1 MVKDGLV
8 LFLDINVE
16 LLNYLLAYV
25 ILFGSGITRKPGRWV
40 AGLGIIYG
48 IEYMI
53 FFNKGI
59 DEACSCIMLC
69 VIVVPLL
76 LLREQK
82 RKWFALYP
90 VILMGTSIINIC
102 GTFVV
107 GIILGIP
114 ETEVTDNVLWYLLC
128 TNISNTAL
136 ILVFLYKKI
145 RKSKPE
151 EMEISWHQYIIFY
164 TGLACSFVI
173 VGGSQLITEIKTM
186 SMRLQNAYGL
196 SMSLICMLFVIM
208 SLWQGIIVAKE
219 EKYRQQTKLYE
230 EYMKVQEQQ
239 IREVIWNDEKMRRY
253 RHDMKA
259 HLTAIHSCLE
269 HGGSEEAKEYYD
281 AMVEQSAVFDMKS
294 YTGNQAVDA
303 VIRQLCGVA
312 EEKNISI
319 NYTGT
324 MPDSFQVSVFDL
336 CTIVSNLLRN
346 AINACEKEDG
356 KKEIQFGLYDCE
368 DNLCIV
374 VKNTSEKRVEV
385 RNGRLVVPE
394 SDSRYHGLGIGNVKN
409 VVEKNDGSMEYIWED
424 GWIQV
429 RILL

>member
-1 MVKDGLV
+1 MGKDGLV

-59 DEACSCIMLC
+59 DEARSCIMLC

-114 ETEVTDNVLWYLLC
+114 EADVTDNVLWYLLC
-128 TNISNTAL
+128 TNISNEAL

-219 EKYRQQTKLYE
+219 EKYRQQTKL
-230 EYMKVQEQQ
+230 
-239 IREVIWNDEKMRRY
+239 
-253 RHDMKA
+253 
-259 HLTAIHSCLE
+259 
-269 HGGSEEAKEYYD
+269 
-281 AMVEQSAVFDMKS
+281 
-294 YTGNQAVDA
+294 
-303 VIRQLCGVA
+303 
-312 EEKNISI
+312 
-319 NYTGT
+319 
-324 MPDSFQVSVFDL
+324 
-336 CTIVSNLLRN
+336 
-346 AINACEKEDG
+346 
-356 KKEIQFGLYDCE
+356 
-368 DNLCIV
+368 
-374 VKNTSEKRVEV
+374 
-385 RNGRLVVPE
+385 
-394 SDSRYHGLGIGNVKN
+394 
-409 VVEKNDGSMEYIWED
+409 
-424 GWIQV
+424 
-429 RILL
+429 